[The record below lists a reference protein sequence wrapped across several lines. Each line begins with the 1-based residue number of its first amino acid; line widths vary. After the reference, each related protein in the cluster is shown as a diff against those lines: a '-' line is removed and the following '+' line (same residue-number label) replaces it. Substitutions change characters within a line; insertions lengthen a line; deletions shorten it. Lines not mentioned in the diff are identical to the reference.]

1 MSGRLPHGARC
12 ARDTDATS
20 VHRVAIERQGDQ
32 LPRVSAGVDARGAE
46 STAGGAQRLKPRL
59 RGVSHKY
66 AAWTAVVA
74 GLGLVVAAPTQRSR
88 LAMAVYAVA
97 LVSLFA
103 TSALYHRITW
113 PPAGRRRMR
122 RLDHA
127 MIFVLIAGTYT
138 PFAALVLTASS
149 AVAVLSVVWGAALAG
164 VGLQFAWSA
173 APKWVMAL
181 LCVAVGWVAL
191 ATLPELW
198 HAVGPVPIALLMG
211 GGALYTLGAI
221 TYALRRPDPAPTV
234 FGYHEVFHA
243 LVIGAALLH
252 FVAVAGWVLPRG

>member
-1 MSGRLPHGARC
+1 MPTL
-12 ARDTDATS
+12 
-20 VHRVAIERQGDQ
+20 
-32 LPRVSAGVDARGAE
+32 VSDPG
-46 STAGGAQRLKPRL
+46 QRLKPRL

-66 AAWTAVVA
+66 AAWAAAAA
-74 GLGLVVAAPTQRSR
+74 GVGLVVAAPTQRSQ
-88 LAMAVYAVA
+88 LAMAVYAMA

-103 TSALYHRITW
+103 TSALYHRVTW
-113 PPAGRRRMR
+113 AAAARRRVR

-138 PFAALVLTASS
+138 PFAALVLSESS
-149 AVAVLSVVWGAALAG
+149 AAVVLGVVWGAAVLG

-173 APKWVMAL
+173 APKWLMVL
-181 LCVAVGWVAL
+181 LCIAVGWVSL
-191 ATLPELW
+191 VMLPQLW
-198 HAVGPVPIALLMG
+198 NAVGPLPVGLLVG
-211 GGALYTLGAI
+211 GGVLYTLGAL

-252 FVAVAGWVLPRG
+252 FVAIAGWVLPRA

>member
-1 MSGRLPHGARC
+1 MQ
-12 ARDTDATS
+12 T
-20 VHRVAIERQGDQ
+20 
-32 LPRVSAGVDARGAE
+32 VSTGVDVRGAKSPARG
-46 STAGGAQRLKPRL
+46 GQRLKPRL

-66 AAWTAVVA
+66 AAWGAAVA

-88 LAMAVYAVA
+88 LAMALYAVA
-97 LVSLFA
+97 LVGLFA
-103 TSALYHRITW
+103 TSALYHRIIW
-113 PPAGRRRMR
+113 PPVGRQRMR

-138 PFAALVLTASS
+138 PFAAMVLSPSS
-149 AVAVLSVVWGAALAG
+149 AAAVLSVAWGAALAG

-198 HAVGPVPIALLMG
+198 HEVGPVPIALLVG

-252 FVAVAGWVLPRG
+252 FIAVAGWVLPRG